1 MNDRSVK
8 LALRQGA
15 LRERIA
21 AQRKDLVGH
30 TGPLERALGTADN
43 ALLGVEWLK
52 EHPATVGVA
61 VALVVAAS
69 PKRVW
74 RWSKRSYIV
83 LARLAG
89 GAEFAPRRQSTAPR
103 RKYPWGASNGLA
115 LIYAGLAPLTFHG
128 ATLNSR
134 SIPGTASAEHNQ
146 KKLVD
151 PSISTSQ
158 PAEAL
163 TKVRGTAARLV
174 NNAICVAV

>member
-21 AQRKDLVGH
+21 AQRKVLASH
-30 TGPLERALGTADN
+30 AGPLESALDTADK

-74 RWSKRSYIV
+74 RWSKRSY
-83 LARLAG
+83 LAWRGWQAVRNSLLA
-89 GAEFAPRRQSTAPR
+89 ASRPRPAVSTPR
-103 RKYPWGASNGLA
+103 VQR
-115 LIYAGLAPLTFHG
+115 
-128 ATLNSR
+128 
-134 SIPGTASAEHNQ
+134 TA
-146 KKLVD
+146 
-151 PSISTSQ
+151 
-158 PAEAL
+158 
-163 TKVRGTAARLV
+163 
-174 NNAICVAV
+174 